1 MMNKGLFDMS
11 ENSSEN
17 VSCDLSLS
25 LSHAAQQNVLE
36 SSNDNSG
43 VRSYVRSKMPRLRWT
58 DDLHHHFVNA
68 VELAGGVD
76 RATPKMVLQVMDVKG
91 LNVNQV
97 KSHLQMYRSV
107 KQQEEMMKA
116 EAEGGNGSKRIRMEY
131 DADHQMYYPRENY
144 LRYDDNG
151 KPFYDGHPNYT
162 EPTNSPDLLLYAP
175 NFSPPWKYFQ
185 DAKRKNIMALEG
197 RCNPFP
203 SFKDLFNGLNVQD
216 GNGNKMVLDATRSLA
231 NKNVPEII
239 EISDDEEDSHS
250 TMSLEQSGTMSVEP
264 SPSSD
269 ISVEL
274 RLG

>member
-76 RATPKMVLQVMDVKG
+76 RAAPKMVLELMDVKG

-97 KSHLQMYRSV
+97 KSHLQTYRNV
-107 KQQEEMMKA
+107 IDEQRMKA
-116 EAEGGNGSKRIRMEY
+116 EEEGANGSKRHRMEY
-131 DADHQMYYPRENY
+131 GSADQLNY
-144 LRYDDNG
+144 SHGNFLRYVNG
-151 KPFYDGHPNYT
+151 KVFFNGHPNT
-162 EPTNSPDLLLYAP
+162 TAPTNYPDRFASAP
-175 NFSPPWKYFQ
+175 TFFPPPTP
-185 DAKRKNIMALEG
+185 RKHMQEVRGKTIMGMGLEG
-197 RCNPFP
+197 SSNPFP
-203 SFKDLFNGLNVQD
+203 MFKDSFNGRNVQD
-216 GNGNKMVLDATRSLA
+216 GNGNKRVLDATRSLA
-231 NKNVPEII
+231 NKNIPEII
-239 EISDDEEDSHS
+239 EISDDEADSHS
-250 TMSLEQSGTMSVEP
+250 TMSVEP

-269 ISVEL
+269 VSVEL